1 MDRDP
6 PVLPA
11 AYRLV
16 HLPEVENLRD
26 HAMEAASGGAE
37 EGTLFLADEER
48 SPPAGEG
55 GAGAPDAGPGN
66 LHAAL
71 VLEPEFPPD
80 RDHEILFVSLVSLCS
95 AIAAHV
101 SPLTALRFGW
111 PNEIR
116 IASYRVASVWLDR
129 GESSGRR
136 WLTATLAVNVASA
149 PESGEP
155 EQMSLHQAEGN
166 DSITPQDLFESWAR
180 EFVSWINLWDDRG
193 FGHVLATWN
202 ARADVADCQV
212 SIRHAGGTIQGV
224 GAGVDGEGQLIVRR
238 EDGTETK
245 LSSRLFLGW

>member
-6 PVLPA
+6 PALPA

-16 HLPEVENLRD
+16 HLPQVGSLRD
-26 HAMEAASGGAE
+26 HVTEAASGGAE
-37 EGTLFLADEER
+37 EGTLFLADAVQ
-48 SPPAGEG
+48 SPPSGEG
-55 GAGAPDAGPGN
+55 GSGSPDTGAGN

-71 VLEPEFPPD
+71 VLEPEFSPD
-80 RDHEILFVSLVSLCS
+80 RDHEILFVSLVSLCN

-116 IASYRVASVWLDR
+116 IASYGIGTVWLDR
-129 GESSGRR
+129 GESPGRR
-136 WLTATLAVNVASA
+136 WLTIALTVNVASV
-149 PESGEP
+149 PGSEEP

-166 DSITPQDLFESWAR
+166 ASITPLDLFESWAR
-180 EFVSWINLWDDRG
+180 EFVTWINLWDDRG
-193 FGHVLATWN
+193 FGYVLGAWN
-202 ARADVADCQV
+202 ARADVADCRV
-212 SIRHAGGTIQGV
+212 SIQHAGGAIQGV
-224 GAGVDGEGQLIVRR
+224 GAGVDGEGRLVVRR

>member
-16 HLPEVENLRD
+16 HLPQVENLRD

-37 EGTLFLADEER
+37 EGTLILADGVL

-55 GAGAPDAGPGN
+55 GAPDTGPGN

-71 VLEPEFPPD
+71 VLEPEFSPD
-80 RDHEILFVSLVSLCS
+80 RDHEILFVSLVSLCN

-116 IASYRVASVWLDR
+116 IASYRVGAVWLDR

-136 WLTATLAVNVASA
+136 WLTVTLTVNVASVA
-149 PESGEP
+149 GSGEP

-166 DSITPQDLFESWAR
+166 DSITPPDLFESWAR
-180 EFVSWINLWDDRG
+180 EFVTWINLWDDRG

-202 ARADVADCQV
+202 ARADVADCPV

-224 GAGVDGEGQLIVRR
+224 GTGVDGAGRLIVRR
-238 EDGTETK
+238 EDGTDTK